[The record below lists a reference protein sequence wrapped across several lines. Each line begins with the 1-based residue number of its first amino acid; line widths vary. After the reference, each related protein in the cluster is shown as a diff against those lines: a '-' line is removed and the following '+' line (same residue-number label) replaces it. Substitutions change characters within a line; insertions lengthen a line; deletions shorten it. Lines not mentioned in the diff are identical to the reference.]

1 MVDLHPI
8 EDEQSHSEE
17 SKDANAQMRA
27 LHHATLSLYT
37 DLSVEGVL
45 QRIVAAARTL
55 TNARYAAVGISNSE
69 EGLETFITDG
79 MDDEEI
85 ERIPHPPQGL
95 GLLGEMIRSQSSIR
109 VPEIAEHPKSYGFP
123 KGHPVMKS
131 FLGVPIAAFGRPIGQ
146 IYLTDKQDA
155 PEFTEQDQQ
164 MIELLAAQSGA
175 AIVNAQLYQQVKES
189 KGDLAQRNEE
199 LELINAIANAVS
211 STMELEPLLEAML
224 LRVSGLFGAGAGE
237 IFLREEGRKR
247 YRHAMH
253 VGEAKEAFAGSERY
267 RLGEGM
273 VGLVAE
279 SGRPIWTTNLGEE
292 TRFLRPAVV
301 EAGFNT
307 LVSVP
312 LVAKGQVVG
321 VLNLA
326 FQGQRE
332 ISEREVGLLT
342 AMGAGVGIAIE
353 NARLTRQ
360 ARRVAVLE
368 ERERFGMDLH
378 DGIIQSIYATG
389 LTLDSLRLLL
399 ESSPEKVEGM
409 LDQVIGSLNSV
420 IRDIRSYILDLQP
433 TRVRSI
439 HLADALKELA
449 REFKANTLIE
459 VELKLEEQAIDLIER
474 KKSSDLFLIAQEALA
489 NVAKHAEA
497 TRVWLN
503 VRHVDDEVLLQVIDN
518 GRGFDPE
525 DHQRML
531 GHGLS
536 NIEERANTIGG
547 SWHIA
552 SSSGEGTTVTV
563 RLVVE
568 KEQQATEDLIA

>member
-1 MVDLHPI
+1 VDLHPL
-8 EDEQSHSEE
+8 EGEQPHTEIL
-17 SKDANAQMRA
+17 KDADARMRA
-27 LHHATLSLYT
+27 LHHATLSLYS
-37 DLSVEGVL
+37 DLTIEGVL

-55 TNARYAAVGISNSE
+55 TNARFAAVGITNE
-69 EGLETFITDG
+69 EGGLETFITAG
-79 MDDEEI
+79 MADEDI
-85 ERIPHPPQGL
+85 QRIPHPPLGL
-95 GLLGEMIRSQSSIR
+95 GLLGEMIRTHASIR
-109 VPEIAEHPKSYGFP
+109 IPEISAHPTSYGFP
-123 KGHPVMKS
+123 DGHPVMRS
-131 FLGVPIAAFGRPIGQ
+131 FLGVPISAFGQPVGQ

-155 PEFTEQDQQ
+155 PEFSEQDQQ
-164 MIELLAAQSGA
+164 LIELLAAQSGA
-175 AIVNAQLYQQVKES
+175 AIANARLYQQVNEN
-189 KGDLAQRNEE
+189 KGELAQRNEE

-211 STMELEPLLEAML
+211 STIELEPLLEAML

-253 VGEAKEAFAGSERY
+253 VGEAREAFTGKEHY
-267 RLGEGM
+267 RLGEGV

-279 SGRPIWTTNLGEE
+279 SGRPIWTTDLEDE
-292 TRFLRPAVV
+292 TRFKLPAVV
-301 EAGFNT
+301 EAGFGT

-312 LVAKGQVVG
+312 LVGKGQVVG

-326 FQGQRE
+326 FRGQRD
-332 ISEREVGLLT
+332 ISDREVGLLT
-342 AMGAGVGIAIE
+342 AMGAGVGIAVE

-368 ERERFGMDLH
+368 ERERIGMDLH

-399 ESSPEKVEGM
+399 ESSPEQAKGV
-409 LDQVIGSLNSV
+409 LDQVIDSLNSV

-439 HLADALKELA
+439 QLANALQELA
-449 REFKANTLIE
+449 REFRANTLVE
-459 VELKLEEQAIDLIER
+459 VELKLEEEAINLLER
-474 KKSSDLFLIAQEALA
+474 KVASELFLIAQEALA
-489 NVAKHAEA
+489 NVSKHAEA
-497 TRVWLN
+497 SRVWLT
-503 VRHVDDEVLLQVIDN
+503 VRHVEDEILLQVIDN
-518 GRGFDPE
+518 GRGFNPE

-536 NIEERANTIGG
+536 NIEERANAIGG

-552 SSSGEGTTVTV
+552 SSPGDGTTVTV
-563 RLVVE
+563 RLAVE
-568 KEQQATEDLIA
+568 TEKSPS

>member
-189 KGDLAQRNEE
+189 KGGGDLSAGRRAEAIPPCHARWRSQR
-199 LELINAIANAVS
+199 
-211 STMELEPLLEAML
+211 
-224 LRVSGLFGAGAGE
+224 
-237 IFLREEGRKR
+237 
-247 YRHAMH
+247 
-253 VGEAKEAFAGSERY
+253 
-267 RLGEGM
+267 
-273 VGLVAE
+273 
-279 SGRPIWTTNLGEE
+279 
-292 TRFLRPAVV
+292 
-301 EAGFNT
+301 GFR
-307 LVSVP
+307 
-312 LVAKGQVVG
+312 
-321 VLNLA
+321 
-326 FQGQRE
+326 GQRA
-332 ISEREVGLLT
+332 ISLGGRHG
-342 AMGAGVGIAIE
+342 
-353 NARLTRQ
+353 
-360 ARRVAVLE
+360 
-368 ERERFGMDLH
+368 
-378 DGIIQSIYATG
+378 
-389 LTLDSLRLLL
+389 
-399 ESSPEKVEGM
+399 
-409 LDQVIGSLNSV
+409 GSCCGEWKT
-420 IRDIRSYILDLQP
+420 DM
-433 TRVRSI
+433 
-439 HLADALKELA
+439 
-449 REFKANTLIE
+449 
-459 VELKLEEQAIDLIER
+459 
-474 KKSSDLFLIAQEALA
+474 
-489 NVAKHAEA
+489 
-497 TRVWLN
+497 
-503 VRHVDDEVLLQVIDN
+503 
-518 GRGFDPE
+518 
-525 DHQRML
+525 DHQSWRGNAL
-531 GHGLS
+531 LASRG
-536 NIEERANTIGG
+536 GG
-547 SWHIA
+547 S
-552 SSSGEGTTVTV
+552 
-563 RLVVE
+563 RL
-568 KEQQATEDLIA
+568 